1 MPSAPLMPSCEG
13 LLVDFCNLRVTVWL
27 ESHDHAILRRARLRL
42 GANGQ
47 VVTLILMNAI
57 GEDPPLVVRG
67 YAPSPATRAEAEVAT
82 EVARELHGEQLHLPA
97 RGGPP
102 VGGGLHNRPA
112 ATRGHFMPERTRH
125 RTASASWSES
135 AGIAPTEAAPSS
147 SAPAA
152 GAGSAAASAAGE
164 GSAPVEPDLE
174 AVAPDEAATL
184 AWLRPPPASAS
195 GHDRGHMVNRSADA
209 PPASANCAGH
219 L

>member
-1 MPSAPLMPSCEG
+1 M
-13 LLVDFCNLRVTVWL
+13 DFCNLRVTVWL
-27 ESHDHAILRRARLRL
+27 ESHDHAMLRRARLRL

-57 GEDPPLVVRG
+57 GGDPPLVVRG
-67 YAPSPATRAEAEVAT
+67 YAPSPATRAAAEVAA
-82 EVARELHGEQLHLPA
+82 EVARELHDEQLHLPA

-112 ATRGHFMPERTRH
+112 ATRGHFLPERTRR

-147 SAPAA
+147 RAPAA

-164 GSAPVEPDLE
+164 GSAPVEPDPE
-174 AVAPDEAATL
+174 AAAPDEAATL
-184 AWLRPPPASAS
+184 AWLRPPPAAS
-195 GHDRGHMVNRSADA
+195 GGHDGVHRVNLSADA
-209 PPASANCAGH
+209 PPAGASCAGH
-219 L
+219 Q

>member
-1 MPSAPLMPSCEG
+1 MPSREG
-13 LLVDFCNLRVTVWL
+13 LVVDFCNLRVTVWL

-47 VVTLILMNAI
+47 VVTLILMNAL

-82 EVARELHGEQLHLPA
+82 EDARELHGVQLHPPA

-102 VGGGLHNRPA
+102 VGDGLHNRPA
-112 ATRGHFMPERTRH
+112 ATGGHFMPDRRPPRRTQR

-135 AGIAPTEAAPSS
+135 ADIAPTEAAPSS

-195 GHDRGHMVNRSADA
+195 GHDGGHMVNLSADA
-209 PPASANCAGH
+209 PPAGANCAGH
-219 L
+219 Q